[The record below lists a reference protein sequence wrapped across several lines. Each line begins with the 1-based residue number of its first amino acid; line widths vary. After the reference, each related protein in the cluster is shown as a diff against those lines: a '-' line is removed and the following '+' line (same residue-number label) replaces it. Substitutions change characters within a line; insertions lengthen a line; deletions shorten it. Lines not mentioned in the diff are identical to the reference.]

1 MKYLKKFNESNE
13 PINEGVGAFLLSL
26 YVSYKIAKWINGI
39 INKSEAKRRNVINRN
54 YVSNI
59 LELIS
64 LGKTNEGDSI
74 KVSELNDRYY
84 IMMDGIFS
92 KIPNFRVLKKEKQ
105 LVIDDK
111 FDTKIDLTES
121 EYNDFLSIIKSR
133 L

>member
-13 PINEGVGAFLLSL
+13 PINEGVGTFLLSL

-64 LGKTNEGDSI
+64 LGKTNVGDSI

-84 IMMDGIFS
+84 IIMNGIFS
-92 KIPNFRVLKKEKQ
+92 KIPNFRILKKEKQ
-105 LVIDDK
+105 LIIDDK
-111 FDTKIDLTES
+111 FDSKIDLTES
-121 EYNDFLSIIKSR
+121 EYNDFLSIIKSK